1 MNQATGKAQEVY
13 QQTKDTVLGQV
24 CPGTLLSCSRRCV
37 LEKNVLEESLG
48 RRLFSRSAAAR
59 PVSDRVCDHRLLC
72 VTCRALAV
80 AASRSCVQVC
90 IGQLASRAACYRW
103 SDGTLSQG

>member
-24 CPGTLLSCSRRCV
+24 RPGAALSCSRRCV

-48 RRLFSRSAAAR
+48 RRLLPETAAAR
-59 PVSDRVCDHRLLC
+59 PVSDSFCGR
-72 VTCRALAV
+72 
-80 AASRSCVQVC
+80 
-90 IGQLASRAACYRW
+90 
-103 SDGTLSQG
+103 